1 MKKQGEEDEE
11 EEEEG
16 CVADF
21 RAHLWSVLTFAAP
34 ALTGANRVSIPPA
47 APPVSRVFAVK

>member
-16 CVADF
+16 GVADF

-34 ALTGANRVSIPPA
+34 ALNGANRVSIPPA

>member
-1 MKKQGEEDEE
+1 MKKEGEEDEE

-16 CVADF
+16 GVAHF
-21 RAHLWSVLTFAAP
+21 RARLWSVPTSAAP